1 MKNFCIS
8 CGNRISTREIREI
21 WGIKHIY
28 RMVYKCSCGFES
40 DIDVDGFQYYFA
52 DNKGRLFIRVPEGT
66 LLVVKE
72 DQL

>member
-21 WGIKHIY
+21 GVSSVY
-28 RMVYKCSCGFES
+28 RMVYRCSCGLEL
-40 DIDVDGFQYYFA
+40 DIDVDGSQYYFA
-52 DNKGRLFIRVPEGT
+52 EAGRLFVAVPEGT